1 MKYIFLVAGK
11 GSRLQPLTLKCPK
24 SMYRLDEDTTVIK
37 RMVRMIRKFDAKAD
51 IVVVDGFMREMIE
64 KELENDNVTFV
75 YNPFYAVTNS
85 IASLWFAKEHLD
97 ADNIVLIDGDIVMEE
112 KLIQEIVCKYVDRPY
127 VLLDSSINSTGDYN
141 VEVSGDKVL
150 VMSKEL
156 KSYYGEYAGIT
167 KVDKE
172 TAVLMKK
179 EMEEIVESSLYHFFH
194 FFFH

>member
-1 MKYIFLVAGK
+1 
-11 GSRLQPLTLKCPK
+11 
-24 SMYRLDEDTTVIK
+24 MYRLDEDTTVIK